1 MAGSTAIL
9 AQGIYYLRDHRGLL
23 RWRIGRAGALMS
35 ASAEV
40 YVSIDNQNKEI
51 RFSIQSLVDT
61 ALYDLGFDTA
71 NKERYQ
77 VGRYQSGLIIEA
89 KSYGCSWEIFDQA
102 WAEKL
107 VRDIAV
113 LDETAN
119 VELYVYNLEREAD
132 LVMRTSDL
140 FSENYTEKGYR
151 RSPVGL

>member
-1 MAGSTAIL
+1 
-9 AQGIYYLRDHRGLL
+9 
-23 RWRIGRAGALMS
+23 MS

-40 YVSIDNQNKEI
+40 YISIDNENTEI
-51 RFSIQSLVDT
+51 RGGIQSLVDT
-61 ALYDLGFDTA
+61 ALYEYGFDTA
-71 NKERYQ
+71 NKERYNI
-77 VGRYQSGLIIEA
+77 GRYQSGLIIEA
-89 KSYGCSWEIFDQA
+89 KSYGCAWEVFEEA

-132 LVMRTSDL
+132 LVMRTNDL
-140 FSENYTEKGYR
+140 FSENHMEKGYR

>member
-1 MAGSTAIL
+1 
-9 AQGIYYLRDHRGLL
+9 
-23 RWRIGRAGALMS
+23 MS

-40 YVSIDNQNKEI
+40 YVSIDNQNTGI
-51 RFSIQSLVDT
+51 RDSIQSLVDT

-71 NKERYQ
+71 NRERYQ

-89 KSYGCSWEIFDQA
+89 KSYGCAWEIFNQA

-140 FSENYTEKGYR
+140 FSENYTEKDYR
-151 RSPVGL
+151 RSPLGL

>member
-1 MAGSTAIL
+1 MAGSTALL
-9 AQGIYYLRDHRGLL
+9 AAGVYHLRGAGRLLCRGSSRGIT
-23 RWRIGRAGALMS
+23 IMS

-40 YVSIDNQNKEI
+40 YISIDNENTEI
-51 RFSIQSLVDT
+51 RGGIQSLVDT
-61 ALYDLGFDTA
+61 ALYEYGFDTA
-71 NKERYQ
+71 NKERYNI
-77 VGRYQSGLIIEA
+77 GRYQSGLIIEA

-140 FSENYTEKGYR
+140 FSENYTEKDYR

>member
-1 MAGSTAIL
+1 MGNPEKIL
-9 AQGIYYLRDHRGLL
+9 AAGVNYLRGIGNILRGSIS
-23 RWRIGRAGALMS
+23 WAGDLVS

-40 YVSIDNQNKEI
+40 YISIDNEGTDT
-51 RFSIQSLVDT
+51 RGAIQSLADT
-61 ALYDLGFDTA
+61 ALYELGFDTA
-71 NKERYQ
+71 NSERYQ

-89 KSYGCSWEIFDQA
+89 KSYGCAWEVFDEF

-132 LVMRTSDL
+132 MVMRTNDL
-140 FSENYTEKGYR
+140 FSENYKER
-151 RSPVGL
+151 ANV

>member
-1 MAGSTAIL
+1 
-9 AQGIYYLRDHRGLL
+9 
-23 RWRIGRAGALMS
+23 MS

-40 YVSIDNQNKEI
+40 YISIDNENTEI
-51 RFSIQSLVDT
+51 RGGIQSLVDT
-61 ALYDLGFDTA
+61 ALYEYGFDTA
-71 NKERYQ
+71 NKERYNI
-77 VGRYQSGLIIEA
+77 GRYQSGLIIEA

-140 FSENYTEKGYR
+140 FSENYTEKDYR